1 MKIIIAGDLVPTESN
16 IELFKRHD
24 FIKNL
29 NLDFQKIWCEA
40 DFRVFNL
47 ECPLYNNRK
56 PIKKTGPNL
65 SAPIDTIN
73 GIKSLNPSLILLA
86 NNHILDHGE
95 DGLKSTVDTLS
106 KNNINYTGIINN
118 NSDEMV
124 AHYFEKE
131 NKKVGIYN
139 LCENEFTVAGKNS
152 RGANPYDGIKNY
164 LEIKKTKKKC
174 DYLIVVFHGGK
185 EFYRYPSPNLQKICR
200 QFIDFGADFV
210 VTQHSHCIG
219 CYEEYKDKK
228 ILYGQGNFIF
238 DSKNDEYWNSSLLTS
253 IEINEGKFE
262 VTFIPLEKQNNLI
275 KISNNKQ
282 IMNDFEERSKEILR
296 DSFIEDNYNRF
307 ALENLNE
314 YLKGFHHASFFGKV
328 LNRIFQRKYY
338 EKIYNLKDYLIVLN
352 SIRCEAHREL
362 VMTALKLKIEQE
374 DIKNE

>member
-1 MKIIIAGDLVPTESN
+1 MKIIIAEDLVPTESN

-164 LEIKKTKKKC
+164 LEIKK
-174 DYLIVVFHGGK
+174 
-185 EFYRYPSPNLQKICR
+185 N
-200 QFIDFGADFV
+200 
-210 VTQHSHCIG
+210 
-219 CYEEYKDKK
+219 
-228 ILYGQGNFIF
+228 
-238 DSKNDEYWNSSLLTS
+238 
-253 IEINEGKFE
+253 
-262 VTFIPLEKQNNLI
+262 
-275 KISNNKQ
+275 
-282 IMNDFEERSKEILR
+282 
-296 DSFIEDNYNRF
+296 
-307 ALENLNE
+307 
-314 YLKGFHHASFFGKV
+314 
-328 LNRIFQRKYY
+328 
-338 EKIYNLKDYLIVLN
+338 
-352 SIRCEAHREL
+352 
-362 VMTALKLKIEQE
+362 
-374 DIKNE
+374 